1 MTEIINLVVVG
12 AGLVG
17 LRHINAISQQAGV
30 TLAGVVEP
38 NLTAEITELGAPC
51 FENLDAMFETI

>member
-30 TLAGVVEP
+30 TLDYGIGSS
-38 NLTAEITELGAPC
+38 L
-51 FENLDAMFETI
+51 F